1 MHNYLVLEDCTG
13 GDTEEKMAGSQLNEV
28 LKQGLKASMKERFKK
43 RRTKFEIMVDI
54 LSVARHGALKTQI
67 VYQAN
72 LNYNRVDRYLNFLER
87 NGLIEP
93 AGSGYTT
100 TKKGEEF
107 LREYSAMKVLLT

>member
-1 MHNYLVLEDCTG
+1 MHNYLVMRVAPVVE
-13 GDTEEKMAGSQLNEV
+13 TEGKMAGSQLDEL

-54 LSVARHGALKTQI
+54 LSVSRHGALKTQI
-67 VYQAN
+67 VYRAN
-72 LNYNRVDRYLNFLER
+72 LNYNRVDRYLKFLER
-87 NGLIEP
+87 NGLLEP

-107 LREYSAMKVLLT
+107 LREYSSMKVLLT